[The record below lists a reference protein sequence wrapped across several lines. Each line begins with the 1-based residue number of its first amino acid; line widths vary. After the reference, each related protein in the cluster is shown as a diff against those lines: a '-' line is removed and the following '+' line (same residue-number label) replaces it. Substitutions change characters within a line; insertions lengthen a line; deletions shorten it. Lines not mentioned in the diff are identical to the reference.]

1 MVYNLCFRLRNLTY
15 YYRNVEVPSDQ
26 IFTLILVICLQFATR
41 VLSILHTT
49 FTPHYE
55 TKVAHYQF
63 SLSRT
68 PRIMTT
74 SLIMVLPPCLRDF
87 FSAWSDSNNNYN
99 LRNYDTDLSIPKL
112 KKEFFKGSFGYRGA
126 VLWNSL
132 SYVSYEAKTAQSI
145 HSFKGLILI
154 NIHVIMW
161 FVGVHN

>member
-74 SLIMVLPPCLRDF
+74 SLIMVLPPVFVTSFLHEAIVIITTIFEIMILISRF
-87 FSAWSDSNNNYN
+87 PN
-99 LRNYDTDLSIPKL
+99 LRKNFLREVSGTEVLFYGTVFLMSPMKL
-112 KKEFFKGSFGYRGA
+112 KLLNRFILSKG
-126 VLWNSL
+126 
-132 SYVSYEAKTAQSI
+132 
-145 HSFKGLILI
+145 
-154 NIHVIMW
+154 
-161 FVGVHN
+161 